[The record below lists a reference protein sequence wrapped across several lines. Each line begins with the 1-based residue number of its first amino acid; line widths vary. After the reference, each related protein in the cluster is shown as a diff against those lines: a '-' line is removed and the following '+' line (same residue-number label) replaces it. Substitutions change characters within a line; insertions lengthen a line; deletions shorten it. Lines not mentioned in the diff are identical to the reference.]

1 LRPYPELN
9 SCFAFVLQAAVR
21 IVEDGEVTDRR
32 SAAGAIYGTQWP
44 KDRMAEMERKPRE
57 IARRRLP
64 WSVRRPRFW
73 SAQRDL
79 RTIFRSAHDFACQP
93 PAGGR
98 SMQSPYRS
106 EHLYD
111 WMVGVRRALHRRPE
125 LAFEEVETAK
135 RLISELDGLGIPS
148 EYGGAGSA
156 VIGRLE
162 CELADAP
169 TFALRADM
177 DALPGAENTD
187 LPFASTIEGKMH
199 ACGHDAHMTM
209 VLGGAALL
217 KAEPPPCN
225 VMFVF
230 QPAEEKGGGARTVVQ
245 SGALE
250 GVSAIFGGHVTHH
263 YRVGEI
269 MVAEGTITAQ
279 SDRFRIDIR
288 GRGGHGARPHEATD
302 AVVVAGQMITAMQTL
317 VSREINPVFP
327 SVVTVGTVHAGS
339 APNVIAEDAYMEGS
353 IRTTLPEVRDHIHAG
368 LMRMGQAMGALHN
381 AEVKV
386 EITPGYPPVVNTAR
400 EAAIAHRAAERV
412 VGREGLMVMDHPSMG
427 AEDFAFYLEKIPGC
441 YVRFGARLRENE
453 YIPLHSPE
461 FDINEEVLKVG
472 AAFFD
477 EVVREAVKNYGS

>member
-1 LRPYPELN
+1 M
-9 SCFAFVLQAAVR
+9 SKQ
-21 IVEDGEVTDRR
+21 
-32 SAAGAIYGTQWP
+32 
-44 KDRMAEMERKPRE
+44 
-57 IARRRLP
+57 
-64 WSVRRPRFW
+64 
-73 SAQRDL
+73 
-79 RTIFRSAHDFACQP
+79 
-93 PAGGR
+93 
-98 SMQSPYRS
+98 YRS
-106 EHLYD
+106 EHLFE
-111 WMVGVRRALHRRPE
+111 WMVDVRRALHRQPE

-135 RLISELDGLGIPS
+135 RLMAELDTLNIP
-148 EYGGAGSA
+148 YIYAGPGSG

-162 CELADAP
+162 CDTPDAP

-209 VLGGAALL
+209 VLGAAALL
-217 KAEPPPCN
+217 KTSPPPCN
-225 VMFVF
+225 VLFVF

-245 SGALE
+245 SGMLDD
-250 GVSAIFGGHVTHH
+250 VRAIFGAHVTHH

-302 AVVVAGQMITAMQTL
+302 AVVVAGLLITTIQTL

-327 SVVTVGTVHAGS
+327 SVVTVGMVHAGT
-339 APNVIAEDAYMEGS
+339 APNVIAEEAYLEGS
-353 IRTTLPEVRDHIHAG
+353 IRTTLPEVRDIIHRG
-368 LMRMGQAMGALHN
+368 LARMAKAMGELHN
-381 AEVKV
+381 AEVKLD
-386 EITPGYPPVVNTAR
+386 ITPGYPPVVNTKQ
-400 EAAIAHRAAERV
+400 EAAIAHRAAEAI
-412 VGREGLMVMDHPSMG
+412 VGREGLMAIDHPSMG
-427 AEDFAFYLEKIPGC
+427 SEDFAFYLEKMPGC
-441 YVRFGARLRENE
+441 YVRFGARRSENE

-477 EVVREAVKNYGS
+477 EVIREAARTYRE